1 MTTHAMTLRI
11 PDDLYERLRKEAF
24 DKRVSITSLVIGAIE
39 KAAPGSSLGC
49 DSCGAPYVM
58 VTTPGGFRF
67 CEKHA
72 PKVPRFVPERGS
84 SDA

>member
-1 MTTHAMTLRI
+1 MTHAMTLRI

-24 DKRVSITSLVIGAIE
+24 EKRISITQLVVTAIE
-39 KAAPGSSLGC
+39 KSAPGSSTGC
-49 DSCGAPYVM
+49 DTCGAPYVQ

-72 PKVPRFVPERGS
+72 VKVPRFVRTS
-84 SDA
+84 SGDAS